1 MNQARWDLFI
11 PFVLVLA
18 YSFAMIGFGY
28 YEGKRNAEYRAEKLT
43 NLRRRVEARKQQ
55 MYDWEKHGL

>member
-1 MNQARWDLFI
+1 
-11 PFVLVLA
+11 
-18 YSFAMIGFGY
+18 MIGFGY
-28 YEGKRNAEYRAEKLT
+28 YEGKRNAEYKAEKLT